1 MNIIATDF
9 KATWKKTRYVFQ
21 DINQDLA
28 QPTKEWLDTLTEKQ
42 ILAVIVWHFRRDHF
56 SEDSWIADSV
66 ADGHMAV
73 LVYALLG

>member
-1 MNIIATDF
+1 MDIIATDF

-42 ILAVIVWHFRRDHF
+42 ILAVIVRRDH
-56 SEDSWIADSV
+56 SSKV
-66 ADGHMAV
+66 AGSQII
-73 LVYALLG
+73 